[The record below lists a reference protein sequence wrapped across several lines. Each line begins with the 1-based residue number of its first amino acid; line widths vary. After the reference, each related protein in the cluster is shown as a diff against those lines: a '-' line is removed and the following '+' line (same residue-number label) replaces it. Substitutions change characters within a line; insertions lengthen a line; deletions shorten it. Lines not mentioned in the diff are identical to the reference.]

1 MIEHPAAVIWR
12 WSAPWLDARLDGVCA
27 GPEVVLLERAA
38 AISKVLQETA
48 YELDGAMLYGWR
60 QRLRDEGWSGWLLD
74 LDMPVLVAPAKAKS
88 RRRR

>member
-1 MIEHPAAVIWR
+1 MIWR

-27 GPEVVLLERAA
+27 GPEMVLRARAA
-38 AISKVLQETA
+38 AISKALQDTVD
-48 YELDGAMLYGWR
+48 ELEEAMLYGRR

-74 LDMPVLVAPAKAKS
+74 LDTPVLVAQAKVRMSKGKK